1 MTIEERKNAILAK
14 IAEMKAEGADM
25 QNALTILE
33 VEPDEEVENG
43 AKTRLVE
50 IRAAEDG
57 EQDMRAIAASIAKLP
72 PGQLKKILTEDIL
85 AILAKYGVMLG

>member
-1 MTIEERKNAILAK
+1 MTIEERKNAAK
-14 IAEMKAEGADM
+14 K
-25 QNALTILE
+25 
-33 VEPDEEVENG
+33 
-43 AKTRLVE
+43 RLVE

-72 PGQLKKILTEDIL
+72 PGQLKKILTDDII